1 MNRRLLAA
9 AGALAL
15 TLVVS
20 ACSTVQPDAARVDG
34 TNISQADFEDRL
46 SSIVDD
52 PQFATNANLKNA
64 DTGQVN
70 NEFARQLLF
79 VTVFGTYARDRNEAA
94 GVTPPTDDEFQQNVQ
109 ATSAQVMGFDPASG
123 QWATVADENRTPVE
137 DDVREILTFLRSFQA
152 QADDAAA
159 VQAFYD
165 ADPSKFA
172 LLCARHILVPTQA
185 EAEAVVTRLTAGE
198 DFGAV
203 AADVSTDTASAADGG
218 RLYLQGQDC
227 PAASTFVD
235 PFTARALETP
245 IGQVSEPVQTEFG
258 WHVII
263 TDQVVDRPLADIGT
277 EVAEHMRSTAGSRA
291 SAEFG
296 DAKVWI
302 NPRWGVWDPEAGFIE
317 APTTP
322 GIAG

>member
-52 PQFATNANLKNA
+52 PQFATNANLTNA

-109 ATSAQVMGFDPASG
+109 ATSAQ
-123 QWATVADENRTPVE
+123 
-137 DDVREILTFLRSFQA
+137 
-152 QADDAAA
+152 
-159 VQAFYD
+159 
-165 ADPSKFA
+165 
-172 LLCARHILVPTQA
+172 
-185 EAEAVVTRLTAGE
+185 
-198 DFGAV
+198 
-203 AADVSTDTASAADGG
+203 
-218 RLYLQGQDC
+218 
-227 PAASTFVD
+227 
-235 PFTARALETP
+235 
-245 IGQVSEPVQTEFG
+245 
-258 WHVII
+258 
-263 TDQVVDRPLADIGT
+263 
-277 EVAEHMRSTAGSRA
+277 
-291 SAEFG
+291 
-296 DAKVWI
+296 
-302 NPRWGVWDPEAGFIE
+302 
-317 APTTP
+317 
-322 GIAG
+322 